1 MGTLLVIE
9 DDAVI
14 AELLANVL
22 EEGGY
27 AAEITPALARAPK
40 GDYSLVITDL
50 ISTDAYDL
58 NGAKKWV
65 ADVRRAFPGAPVVVC
80 TAHGVAD
87 ADAREMGAD
96 AVLTK
101 PFDVDELL
109 ALVARLTGGGSH

>member
-27 AAEITPALARAPK
+27 KAEVTPALDRAPK

-50 ISTDAYDL
+50 ISTDSYDV
-58 NGAKKWV
+58 ASARRWV
-65 ADVRRAFPGAPVVVC
+65 ADVRRAFPGVPVVVC
-80 TAHGVAD
+80 TAHRVAEGD
-87 ADAREMGAD
+87 GPEMGAD
-96 AVLTK
+96 AVLMK

-109 ALVARLTGGGSH
+109 ALVERLTDGRPH